1 MVIYV
6 YIYFVILALIVI
18 LILWCK
24 KRSAS
29 QHKEDKGE
37 QGEAMLRQH
46 TDLSLAGKGYHAL
59 HDLLIP
65 LYESTTQIDHLYVSR
80 YGIFVVE
87 TKNYAG
93 WIYGDAEQK
102 QWTQVLYQQKRRFY
116 NPLKQNETH
125 IKALAY
131 LLKLPMDKFH
141 SIVVFVGEAELKTAL
156 PDNVLQGADISGY
169 VRRFRRSLLSQAQVD
184 EIYAT
189 LSQKRYRATAAKKRR
204 HVRDV
209 QGRHG

>member
-1 MVIYV
+1 MELSYIWVLMVV
-6 YIYFVILALIVI
+6 VVIAVLG
-18 LILWCK
+18 WK
-24 KRSAS
+24 WRQKSA
-29 QHKEDKGE
+29 HAHNKGE

-46 TDLSLAGKGYHAL
+46 TDPSLADKGYHAL

-102 QWTQVLYQQKRRFY
+102 QWTQVLYQQKYRFY

-131 LLKLPMDKFH
+131 LLKLPMETFH
-141 SIVVFVGEAELKTAL
+141 SIVVFVGEAEFKTAL

-169 VRRFRRSLLSQAQVD
+169 VHRFRRSLLSQAQVD

>member
-1 MVIYV
+1 MELSYIWVLMVV
-6 YIYFVILALIVI
+6 VVIAVLG
-18 LILWCK
+18 WK
-24 KRSAS
+24 WRQKSA
-29 QHKEDKGE
+29 HAHNKGE

-46 TDLSLAGKGYHAL
+46 TDPSLAGKGYHAL

-102 QWTQVLYQQKRRFY
+102 QWTQVLYQQKYRFY

-131 LLKLPMDKFH
+131 LLKLPMETFH
-141 SIVVFVGEAELKTAL
+141 SIVVFVGEAEFKTAL

-169 VRRFRRSLLSQAQVD
+169 VHRFRRSLLSQAQVD

-189 LSQKRYRATAAKKRR
+189 LSQKCYRATAAKKRR

>member
-1 MVIYV
+1 MELSYVWVLMAVGVIAV
-6 YIYFVILALIVI
+6 LGWKWRQTSV
-18 LILWCK
+18 
-24 KRSAS
+24 
-29 QHKEDKGE
+29 HTHNKGE
-37 QGEAMLRQH
+37 QGEVMLRQH
-46 TDLSLAGKGYHAL
+46 TDPSLAGKGYHAL

-131 LLKLPMDKFH
+131 LLKLPVETFH
-141 SIVVFVGEAELKTAL
+141 SIVVFVGEAEFKTAL

-169 VRRFRRSLLSQAQVD
+169 VHRFRRSLLSQAQVD

>member
-1 MVIYV
+1 MELSYVWVLMAVGVIAV
-6 YIYFVILALIVI
+6 LGWKWRQTSV
-18 LILWCK
+18 
-24 KRSAS
+24 
-29 QHKEDKGE
+29 HTHNKGE

-46 TDLSLAGKGYHAL
+46 TDLSLADKGYHAL

-93 WIYGDAEQK
+93 WIYGDAKQK

-131 LLKLPMDKFH
+131 LLKLPMETFH
-141 SIVVFVGEAELKTAL
+141 SIVVFVGEAEFKTAL

-169 VRRFRRSLLSQAQVD
+169 VHRFRRSLLSQAQVD

>member
-1 MVIYV
+1 MELSYVWVLMAVGVIAV
-6 YIYFVILALIVI
+6 LGWKWRQTSV
-18 LILWCK
+18 
-24 KRSAS
+24 
-29 QHKEDKGE
+29 HTHNKGE
-37 QGEAMLRQH
+37 QGEVMLRQH

-131 LLKLPMDKFH
+131 LLKLPMETFH
-141 SIVVFVGEAELKTAL
+141 SIVVFVGEAEFKTAL

-169 VRRFRRSLLSQAQVD
+169 VHRFRRSLLSQAQVD

>member
-1 MVIYV
+1 MELSYVWVLMAVGVIAV
-6 YIYFVILALIVI
+6 LGWKWRQTSV
-18 LILWCK
+18 
-24 KRSAS
+24 
-29 QHKEDKGE
+29 HTHNKGE

-46 TDLSLAGKGYHAL
+46 TDLSLADKGYHAL

-131 LLKLPMDKFH
+131 LLKLPMETFH
-141 SIVVFVGEAELKTAL
+141 SIVVFVGEAEFKTAL

>member
-1 MVIYV
+1 MELSYVWVLMAVGVIAV
-6 YIYFVILALIVI
+6 LGWKWRQTSV
-18 LILWCK
+18 
-24 KRSAS
+24 
-29 QHKEDKGE
+29 HTHNKGE

-46 TDLSLAGKGYHAL
+46 TDLSLADKGYHAL

-131 LLKLPMDKFH
+131 LLKLPMGTFH
-141 SIVVFVGEAELKTAL
+141 SIVVFVGEAEFKTAL

-169 VRRFRRSLLSQAQVD
+169 VHRFRRSLLSQAQVD

>member
-1 MVIYV
+1 MELSYVWVLMAVGVIAV
-6 YIYFVILALIVI
+6 LGWKWRQTSV
-18 LILWCK
+18 
-24 KRSAS
+24 
-29 QHKEDKGE
+29 HTHNKGE

-46 TDLSLAGKGYHAL
+46 TDLSLADKGYHAL

-131 LLKLPMDKFH
+131 LLKLPVETFH
-141 SIVVFVGEAELKTAL
+141 SIVVFVGEAEFKTAL

>member
-1 MVIYV
+1 MELSYIWVLMVV
-6 YIYFVILALIVI
+6 VVIAVLG
-18 LILWCK
+18 WK
-24 KRSAS
+24 WRQKSA
-29 QHKEDKGE
+29 HAHNKGE

-46 TDLSLAGKGYHAL
+46 TDPSLAGKGYHAL

-102 QWTQVLYQQKRRFY
+102 QWTQVLYQQKYRFY

-131 LLKLPMDKFH
+131 LLKLPMETFH
-141 SIVVFVGEAELKTAL
+141 SIVVFVGEAEFKTAL

-169 VRRFRRSLLSQAQVD
+169 VHRFRRSLLSQAQVD

>member
-1 MVIYV
+1 MELSYVWVLMAVGVIAV
-6 YIYFVILALIVI
+6 LGWKWRQTSV
-18 LILWCK
+18 
-24 KRSAS
+24 
-29 QHKEDKGE
+29 HTHNKGE

-46 TDLSLAGKGYHAL
+46 TDLSLADKGYHAL

-102 QWTQVLYQQKRRFY
+102 QWTQVLYQQKYRFY

-131 LLKLPMDKFH
+131 LLKLPVETFH
-141 SIVVFVGEAELKTAL
+141 SIVVFVGEAEFKTAL

-169 VRRFRRSLLSQAQVD
+169 VHRFRRSLLSQAQVD

>member
-1 MVIYV
+1 MELSYIWVLMVV
-6 YIYFVILALIVI
+6 VVIAVLG
-18 LILWCK
+18 WK
-24 KRSAS
+24 WRQKSA
-29 QHKEDKGE
+29 HAHNKGE

-46 TDLSLAGKGYHAL
+46 TDPSLADKGYHAL

-102 QWTQVLYQQKRRFY
+102 QWTQVLYQQKYRFY

-189 LSQKRYRATAAKKRR
+189 LSHKRYRATAAKKRR

>member
-1 MVIYV
+1 MELSYVWVLMAVGVIAV
-6 YIYFVILALIVI
+6 LGWKWRQTSV
-18 LILWCK
+18 
-24 KRSAS
+24 
-29 QHKEDKGE
+29 HTHNKGE

-46 TDLSLAGKGYHAL
+46 TDPSLAGKGYHAL

-131 LLKLPMDKFH
+131 LLKLPMETFH
-141 SIVVFVGEAELKTAL
+141 SIVVFVGEAEFKTAL

-169 VRRFRRSLLSQAQVD
+169 VHRFRRSLLSQAQVD

>member
-1 MVIYV
+1 MELSYVWVLMAVGVIAV
-6 YIYFVILALIVI
+6 LGWKWRQTSV
-18 LILWCK
+18 
-24 KRSAS
+24 
-29 QHKEDKGE
+29 HTHNKGE

-46 TDLSLAGKGYHAL
+46 TDPSLAGKGYHAL

-102 QWTQVLYQQKRRFY
+102 QWTQVLYQQKYRFY

-131 LLKLPMDKFH
+131 LLKLPVETFH
-141 SIVVFVGEAELKTAL
+141 SIVVFVGEAEFKTAL

-169 VRRFRRSLLSQAQVD
+169 VHRFRRSLLSQAQVD

>member
-1 MVIYV
+1 MELSYVWVLMAVGVIAV
-6 YIYFVILALIVI
+6 LGWKWRQTSV
-18 LILWCK
+18 
-24 KRSAS
+24 
-29 QHKEDKGE
+29 HTHNKGE

-46 TDLSLAGKGYHAL
+46 TDLSLADKGYHAL

-93 WIYGDAEQK
+93 WIYGDAKQK

-131 LLKLPMDKFH
+131 LLKLPVETFH
-141 SIVVFVGEAELKTAL
+141 SIVVFVGEAEFKTAL

-169 VRRFRRSLLSQAQVD
+169 VHRFRRSLLSQAQVD

>member
-1 MVIYV
+1 MELSYIWVLMVV
-6 YIYFVILALIVI
+6 VVIAVLG
-18 LILWCK
+18 WK
-24 KRSAS
+24 WRQKSA
-29 QHKEDKGE
+29 HAHNKGE

-46 TDLSLAGKGYHAL
+46 TDPSLAGKGYHAL

-131 LLKLPMDKFH
+131 LLKLPVETFH
-141 SIVVFVGEAELKTAL
+141 SIVVFVGEAEFKTAL

>member
-1 MVIYV
+1 MELSYVWVLMAVGVIAV
-6 YIYFVILALIVI
+6 LGWKWRQTSV
-18 LILWCK
+18 
-24 KRSAS
+24 
-29 QHKEDKGE
+29 HTHNKGE
-37 QGEAMLRQH
+37 QGEVMLRQH

-131 LLKLPMDKFH
+131 LLKLPVETFH
-141 SIVVFVGEAELKTAL
+141 SIVVFVGEAEFKTAL

-169 VRRFRRSLLSQAQVD
+169 VHRFRRSLLSQAQVD

>member
-1 MVIYV
+1 MELSYVWVLMAVGVIAV
-6 YIYFVILALIVI
+6 LGWKWRQTSV
-18 LILWCK
+18 
-24 KRSAS
+24 
-29 QHKEDKGE
+29 HTHNKGE

-46 TDLSLAGKGYHAL
+46 TDLSLADKGYHAL

-80 YGIFVVE
+80 YGMFVVE

-131 LLKLPMDKFH
+131 LLKLPVETFH
-141 SIVVFVGEAELKTAL
+141 SIVVFVGEAEFKTAL

-169 VRRFRRSLLSQAQVD
+169 VHRFRRSLLSQAQVD

>member
-1 MVIYV
+1 MELSYVWVLMAVGVIAV
-6 YIYFVILALIVI
+6 LGWKWRQTSV
-18 LILWCK
+18 
-24 KRSAS
+24 
-29 QHKEDKGE
+29 HTHNKGE

-46 TDLSLAGKGYHAL
+46 TDLSLADKGYHAL

-131 LLKLPMDKFH
+131 LLKLPMETFH
-141 SIVVFVGEAELKTAL
+141 SIVVFVGEAEFKTAL

-169 VRRFRRSLLSQAQVD
+169 VHRFRRSLLSQAQVD

>member
-1 MVIYV
+1 MELSYVWVLMAVGVIAV
-6 YIYFVILALIVI
+6 LGWKWRQTSV
-18 LILWCK
+18 
-24 KRSAS
+24 
-29 QHKEDKGE
+29 HTHNKGE
-37 QGEAMLRQH
+37 QGEVMLRQH
-46 TDLSLAGKGYHAL
+46 TDPSLAGKGYHAL

-93 WIYGDAEQK
+93 WIYGDAKQK

-131 LLKLPMDKFH
+131 LLKLPVETFH
-141 SIVVFVGEAELKTAL
+141 SIVVFVGEAEFKTAL

-169 VRRFRRSLLSQAQVD
+169 VHRFRRSLLSQAQVD

>member
-1 MVIYV
+1 MELSYVWVLMAVGVIAV
-6 YIYFVILALIVI
+6 LGWKWRQTSV
-18 LILWCK
+18 
-24 KRSAS
+24 
-29 QHKEDKGE
+29 HTHNKGE

-102 QWTQVLYQQKRRFY
+102 QWTQVLYQQKYRFY
-116 NPLKQNETH
+116 NPLKQHETH

-169 VRRFRRSLLSQAQVD
+169 VRQFRRSLLSQAQVD

>member
-1 MVIYV
+1 MELSYVWVLMAVGVIAV
-6 YIYFVILALIVI
+6 LGWKWRQTSV
-18 LILWCK
+18 
-24 KRSAS
+24 
-29 QHKEDKGE
+29 HTHNKGE

-46 TDLSLAGKGYHAL
+46 TDLSLADKGYHAL

-131 LLKLPMDKFH
+131 LLKLPVETFH
-141 SIVVFVGEAELKTAL
+141 SIVVFVGEAEFKTAL

-169 VRRFRRSLLSQAQVD
+169 VHRFRRSLLSQAQVD

-189 LSQKRYRATAAKKRR
+189 LSQKCYRATAAKKRR

>member
-1 MVIYV
+1 MELSYVWVLMAVGVIAV
-6 YIYFVILALIVI
+6 LGWKWRQTSV
-18 LILWCK
+18 
-24 KRSAS
+24 
-29 QHKEDKGE
+29 HTHNKGE

-46 TDLSLAGKGYHAL
+46 TDLSLADKGYHAL

-102 QWTQVLYQQKRRFY
+102 QWTQVLYQQKYRFY

-131 LLKLPMDKFH
+131 LLKLPMETFH
-141 SIVVFVGEAELKTAL
+141 SIVVFVGEAEFKTAL

-169 VRRFRRSLLSQAQVD
+169 VHRFRRSLLSQAQVD

-189 LSQKRYRATAAKKRR
+189 LSQKCYRATAAKKRR

>member
-1 MVIYV
+1 MELSYVWVLMVV
-6 YIYFVILALIVI
+6 VVIAVLG
-18 LILWCK
+18 WK
-24 KRSAS
+24 WRQKSA
-29 QHKEDKGE
+29 HTHNKGE

-46 TDLSLAGKGYHAL
+46 TDPSLAGKGYHAL

-131 LLKLPMDKFH
+131 LLKLPMETFH
-141 SIVVFVGEAELKTAL
+141 SIVVFVGEAEFKTAL

-169 VRRFRRSLLSQAQVD
+169 VHRFRRSLLSQAQVD

>member
-1 MVIYV
+1 MELSYVWVLMAVGVIAV
-6 YIYFVILALIVI
+6 LGWKWRQTSV
-18 LILWCK
+18 
-24 KRSAS
+24 
-29 QHKEDKGE
+29 HTHNKGE

-46 TDLSLAGKGYHAL
+46 TDLSLADKGYHAL

-131 LLKLPMDKFH
+131 LLKLPMETFH
-141 SIVVFVGEAELKTAL
+141 SIVVFVGEAEFKTAL

-189 LSQKRYRATAAKKRR
+189 LSQKCYRATAAKKRR

>member
-1 MVIYV
+1 MELSYIWVLMVV
-6 YIYFVILALIVI
+6 VVIAVLG
-18 LILWCK
+18 WK
-24 KRSAS
+24 WRQKSA
-29 QHKEDKGE
+29 HAHNKGE

-46 TDLSLAGKGYHAL
+46 TDPSLAGKGYHAL

-131 LLKLPMDKFH
+131 LLKLPVETFH
-141 SIVVFVGEAELKTAL
+141 SIVVFVGEAEFKTAL

-169 VRRFRRSLLSQAQVD
+169 VHRFRRSLLSQAQVD

>member
-1 MVIYV
+1 MELSYVWVLMAVGVIAV
-6 YIYFVILALIVI
+6 LGWKWRQTSV
-18 LILWCK
+18 
-24 KRSAS
+24 
-29 QHKEDKGE
+29 HTHNKGE

-46 TDLSLAGKGYHAL
+46 TDLSLADKGYHAL

-131 LLKLPMDKFH
+131 LLKLPVETFH
-141 SIVVFVGEAELKTAL
+141 SIVVFVGEAEFKTAL
-156 PDNVLQGADISGY
+156 PNNVLQGADISGY
-169 VRRFRRSLLSQAQVD
+169 VHRFRRSLLSQAQVD

>member
-1 MVIYV
+1 MELSYVWVLMVV
-6 YIYFVILALIVI
+6 VVIAVLG
-18 LILWCK
+18 WK
-24 KRSAS
+24 WRQKSA
-29 QHKEDKGE
+29 HAHNKGE

-131 LLKLPMDKFH
+131 LLKLPMETFH
-141 SIVVFVGEAELKTAL
+141 SIVVFVGEAEFKTAL

-169 VRRFRRSLLSQAQVD
+169 VHRFRRSLLSQAQVD

>member
-1 MVIYV
+1 MELSYVWVLMAVGVIAV
-6 YIYFVILALIVI
+6 LGWKWRQTSV
-18 LILWCK
+18 
-24 KRSAS
+24 
-29 QHKEDKGE
+29 HTHNKGE

-46 TDLSLAGKGYHAL
+46 TDPSLAGKGYHAL

-131 LLKLPMDKFH
+131 LLKLPVETFH
-141 SIVVFVGEAELKTAL
+141 SIVVFVGEAEFKTAL

-169 VRRFRRSLLSQAQVD
+169 VHRFRRSLLSQAQVD

>member
-1 MVIYV
+1 MELSYIWVLMVV
-6 YIYFVILALIVI
+6 VVIAVLG
-18 LILWCK
+18 WK
-24 KRSAS
+24 WRQKSA
-29 QHKEDKGE
+29 HAHNKGE

-46 TDLSLAGKGYHAL
+46 TDPSLAGKGYHAL

-131 LLKLPMDKFH
+131 LLKLPVETFH
-141 SIVVFVGEAELKTAL
+141 SIVVFVGEAEFKTAL
-156 PDNVLQGADISGY
+156 PNNVLQGADISGY
-169 VRRFRRSLLSQAQVD
+169 VHRFRRSLLSQAQVD

-189 LSQKRYRATAAKKRR
+189 LSPQRYRATAAKKRR

>member
-1 MVIYV
+1 MELSYVWVLMAVGVIAV
-6 YIYFVILALIVI
+6 LGWKWRQTSV
-18 LILWCK
+18 
-24 KRSAS
+24 
-29 QHKEDKGE
+29 HTHNKGE

-46 TDLSLAGKGYHAL
+46 TDLSLADKGYHAL

-131 LLKLPMDKFH
+131 LLKLPMETFH
-141 SIVVFVGEAELKTAL
+141 SIVVFVGEAEFKTAL

-169 VRRFRRSLLSQAQVD
+169 VHRFRRSLLSQAQVD

-189 LSQKRYRATAAKKRR
+189 LSQKCYRATAAKKRR

>member
-1 MVIYV
+1 MELSYVWVLMAVGVIAV
-6 YIYFVILALIVI
+6 LGWKWRQTSV
-18 LILWCK
+18 
-24 KRSAS
+24 
-29 QHKEDKGE
+29 HTHNKGE

-46 TDLSLAGKGYHAL
+46 TDPSLAGKGYHAL

-131 LLKLPMDKFH
+131 LLKLPMETFH
-141 SIVVFVGEAELKTAL
+141 SIVVFVGEAEFKTAL

>member
-1 MVIYV
+1 MELSYVWVLMAVGVIAV
-6 YIYFVILALIVI
+6 LGWKWRQTSV
-18 LILWCK
+18 
-24 KRSAS
+24 
-29 QHKEDKGE
+29 HTHNKGE
-37 QGEAMLRQH
+37 QGEVMLRQH

-93 WIYGDAEQK
+93 WIYGDAKQK

-131 LLKLPMDKFH
+131 LLKLPVETFH
-141 SIVVFVGEAELKTAL
+141 SIVVFVGEAEFKTAL

-169 VRRFRRSLLSQAQVD
+169 VHRFRRSLLSQAQVD

>member
-1 MVIYV
+1 MELSYVWVLMAVGVIAV
-6 YIYFVILALIVI
+6 LGWKWRQTSV
-18 LILWCK
+18 
-24 KRSAS
+24 
-29 QHKEDKGE
+29 HTHNKGE

-46 TDLSLAGKGYHAL
+46 TDLSLADKGYHAL

-131 LLKLPMDKFH
+131 LLKLPVETFH
-141 SIVVFVGEAELKTAL
+141 SIVVFVGEAEFKTAL

-169 VRRFRRSLLSQAQVD
+169 VHRFRRSLLSQAQVD

>member
-1 MVIYV
+1 MELSYIWVLMVV
-6 YIYFVILALIVI
+6 VVIAVLG
-18 LILWCK
+18 WK
-24 KRSAS
+24 WRQKSA
-29 QHKEDKGE
+29 HAHNKGE

-46 TDLSLAGKGYHAL
+46 TDLSLADKGYHAL

-131 LLKLPMDKFH
+131 LLKLPMETFH
-141 SIVVFVGEAELKTAL
+141 SIVVFVGEAEFKTAL

-169 VRRFRRSLLSQAQVD
+169 VHRFRRSLLSQAQVD

-189 LSQKRYRATAAKKRR
+189 LSQKRYRVTAAKKRR

>member
-1 MVIYV
+1 MELSYVWVLMVV
-6 YIYFVILALIVI
+6 VVIAVLGWKWRQTSV
-18 LILWCK
+18 
-24 KRSAS
+24 
-29 QHKEDKGE
+29 HTHNKGE

-46 TDLSLAGKGYHAL
+46 TDLSLADKGYHAL

-131 LLKLPMDKFH
+131 LLKLPVETFH
-141 SIVVFVGEAELKTAL
+141 SIVVFVGEAELKTFA
-156 PDNVLQGADISGY
+156 
-169 VRRFRRSLLSQAQVD
+169 
-184 EIYAT
+184 
-189 LSQKRYRATAAKKRR
+189 
-204 HVRDV
+204 
-209 QGRHG
+209 